1 MINMQKRIYP
11 KIAIDMF
18 RIQLNWALGYLGVMF
33 VIHIVKIVSSFIN
46 NEGVS
51 PYFANVYVTS
61 NIFMLVIGIIS
72 TYGFLQYYIENG
84 VTRKDYFKGA
94 ALASIGLSLSI
105 PVVTSLISLLE
116 FAIIKIVNIN
126 FLVDKSMFLV
136 ESEDFGGPIKDIF
149 ANVIISVVLPPLVS
163 LTDHWLLSVL
173 VLALNLFFFYLIG
186 WFISA
191 SFYRLG
197 VVGGV
202 VSVIISFVI
211 VYLYDFLLST
221 VLHLPTVAMF
231 ETIEVPMVIA
241 VIGIII
247 IISIILWMIRQLTKR
262 VPIKN

>member
-1 MINMQKRIYP
+1 MKKLIYP
-11 KIAIDMF
+11 KIATDMF

-33 VIHIVKIVSSFIN
+33 VIHIVKIVASFIN

-72 TYGFLQYYIENG
+72 TYGFLQYYVENG

-136 ESEDFGGPIKDIF
+136 ESEDFGGPINNIIG
-149 ANVIISVVLPPLVS
+149 NVVISVVIPPSVS
-163 LTDHWLLSVL
+163 LTDHWLLGVL
-173 VLALNLFFFYLIG
+173 VLALNLLCFYLIG

-191 SFYRLG
+191 SFYRFG
-197 VVGGV
+197 AVGL
-202 VSVIISFVI
+202 VSIIISFVI
-211 VYLYDFLLST
+211 VFLYDFLLRT
-221 VLHLPTVAMF
+221 VLNLPAVTMF
-231 ETIEVPMVIA
+231 LDIQVPMVVA

-247 IISIILWMIRQLTKR
+247 IISITLWMIRQLTKR
-262 VPIKN
+262 APIKN

>member
-1 MINMQKRIYP
+1 MQKLIYP
-11 KIAIDMF
+11 KIATEMF
-18 RIQLNWALGYLGVMF
+18 WIQLFWALGYLGVMF
-33 VIHIVKIVSSFIN
+33 VIHIVKIVVSLIN
-46 NEGVS
+46 NDGVS

-72 TYGFLQYYIENG
+72 TYGFLQYYVENG

-116 FAIIKIVNIN
+116 FAIAKIVSIN

-149 ANVIISVVLPPLVS
+149 ANVIISVVLPPSVS
-163 LTDHWLLSVL
+163 LTDHWLFAVL
-173 VLALNLFFFYLIG
+173 VLALNLFCFYLIG

-197 VVGGV
+197 AVGL
-202 VSVIISFVI
+202 VSIIISFII
-211 VYLYDFLLST
+211 VFLYDFLLRT
-221 VLHLPTVAMF
+221 VLNLPAVAMLVD
-231 ETIEVPMVIA
+231 IQVPMVVA
-241 VIGIII
+241 AIGIII

-262 VPIKN
+262 TPINSR